1 MNPWQNAQQTLKQVG
16 EKANIDPSLIETL
29 LKHDRK
35 IEVELPLIMDNGEKK
50 TFKAYRLQH
59 NNWRGP
65 YKGGLR
71 YHPQVSEDEVKAL
84 SAWMTIKNAVIDV
97 PFGGGKG
104 GISVDPK
111 TLSKPELERL
121 TRAFTREL
129 AEYIG
134 PDKDVPAPDV
144 NTNGEIMKWIADEYG
159 DKAVVTGKAIADGGS
174 EGRTEATG
182 YGGVYALMAVLESKK
197 ISPIGLTA
205 AIQGFGN
212 VGTYAAE
219 LMIKNGIK
227 VVALSDSRNTIYS
240 AGGFTDIMA
249 LVEAKA
255 KTGSLTNA
263 VKELGIDCEV
273 RPVDDV
279 LTVKADILAPAA
291 LEMVITAENAGS
303 IDAKIILEL
312 ANGPLTPEADEIL
325 ADRDIIVIPDVLANS
340 GGVAVSYYEW
350 YQNRH
355 DEKWTKERALEKLEG
370 QMRASVAEVLS
381 IAVESKLTLR
391 EAAYVLAMR
400 RIAAAKPAKC
410 EDCNCTNCPDCQNCP
425 DCNCC

>member
-1 MNPWQNAQQTLKQVG
+1 MNPWENAQQILKQVG
-16 EKANIDPSLIETL
+16 KKAKINPELIDTL
-29 LKHDRK
+29 LLHDRK
-35 IEVELPLIMDNGEKK
+35 IEVELPLTLDNGETK
-50 TFKAYRLQH
+50 TFKAYRMQH

-84 SAWMTIKNAVIDV
+84 SMWMTIKNAVIDV

-111 TLSKPELERL
+111 TLSSGELERL

-129 AEYIG
+129 TEFIG

-182 YGGVYALMAVLESKK
+182 YGGVYALLGVLENMK
-197 ISPIGLTA
+197 IKPAGLTA

-240 AGGFTDIMA
+240 PDGFADIVA

-255 KTGSLTNA
+255 KTGSLANA
-263 VKELGIDCEV
+263 VKELGIKCEIKS
-273 RPVDDV
+273 VDDV
-279 LTVKADILAPAA
+279 FTVKVDILAPAA
-291 LEMVITAENAGS
+291 LEMVITGDNAGL
-303 IDAKIILEL
+303 IDTKIVLEL

-325 ADRDIIVIPDVLANS
+325 AGRDIVVIPDVLANS

-355 DEKWTKERALEKLEG
+355 GEKWTKDQALNKLEA
-370 QMRASVAEVLS
+370 QMKSSVAEVLTIS
-381 IAVESKLTLR
+381 DESKLTLR

-400 RIAAAKPAKC
+400 RIAAAKPGCCKDCVCKDCKNCEKC
-410 EDCNCTNCPDCQNCP
+410 S

>member
-1 MNPWQNAQQTLKQVG
+1 MNPWENAQQILKQVG
-16 EKANIDPSLIETL
+16 EKANIDPELIDTL

-35 IEVELPLIMDNGEKK
+35 IEVDLPLTLDNGETK

-71 YHPQVSEDEVKAL
+71 YHQQVSEDEVKAL
-84 SAWMTIKNAVIDV
+84 SMWMTIKNAVIDV

-104 GISVDPK
+104 GIAVNPK

-129 AEYIG
+129 AEFIG

-144 NTNGEIMKWIADEYG
+144 NTTGEIMGWIADEFG
-159 DKAVVTGKAIADGGS
+159 DNAVVTGKTLENGGS
-174 EGRTEATG
+174 QGRAEATG
-182 YGGVYALMAVLESKK
+182 YGGVFALLGVFENMGLKPA
-197 ISPIGLTA
+197 GLTA
-205 AIQGFGN
+205 AVQGFGN

-227 VVALSDSRNTIYS
+227 VVALSDSKNTIYK
-240 AGGFTDIMA
+240 ADGFTDIMA
-249 LVEAKA
+249 LVKAKA
-255 KTGSLTNA
+255 KTGSLANA
-263 VKELGIDCEV
+263 VKELGIECETKS
-273 RPVDDV
+273 VDDV
-279 LTVKADILAPAA
+279 FAIKVDILAPAA
-291 LEMVITAENAGS
+291 LEMVITKDNADS

-312 ANGPLTPEADEIL
+312 ANGPMTPEADKIFAEKG
-325 ADRDIIVIPDVLANS
+325 IVVVPDVLANS

-355 DEKWTKERALEKLEG
+355 KENWTKEQALEKLEG
-370 QMRASVAEVLS
+370 QMKDSVAEVLS
-381 IAVESKLTLR
+381 ISNESKLTLR
-391 EAAYVLAMR
+391 EAAYVLALR
-400 RIAAAKPAKC
+400 RLAAAKPNDCKNCKDCKDCKNCAN
-410 EDCNCTNCPDCQNCP
+410 CNC
-425 DCNCC
+425 